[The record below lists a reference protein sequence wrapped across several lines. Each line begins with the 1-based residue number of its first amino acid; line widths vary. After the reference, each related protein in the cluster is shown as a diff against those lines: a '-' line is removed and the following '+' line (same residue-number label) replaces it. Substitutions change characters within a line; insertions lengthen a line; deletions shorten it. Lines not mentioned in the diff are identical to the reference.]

1 MTATQNTLGPL
12 QNCKLDDA
20 NWKLRQGHALE
31 ENALAYVEMWNRP
44 GMRLTRASLHHYTVP
59 QGSITLTVPEI
70 RIHE

>member
-1 MTATQNTLGPL
+1 MTATQNKLGEL

-20 NWKLRQGHALE
+20 NWKLLQGHASE